1 MIRGWLM
8 MPPGARYPRAG
19 DLSFAQLLGM
29 VRESGRVGAQ
39 WGRSAA
45 AIGDGSAR
53 VGKAGALHGLDVGGK
68 ASNQQ
73 VSRHP

>member
-1 MIRGWLM
+1 MIQARFETPLA
-8 MPPGARYPRAG
+8 ARYPRAG
-19 DLSFAQLLGM
+19 DLSFTRLLGM

-53 VGKAGALHGLDVGGK
+53 VEKAGALHGLDVGGK